1 MYFMEEFKRY
11 LRGERFVNDPSVAI
25 QVEGLTKD
33 FKGLVAVNRVSFRV
47 PAGEIFGFLGPNGAG
62 KTTMVKMLCTLLRP
76 TAGMAWIAG
85 YDVEREP
92 NRVRKSLGIIFQD
105 PSLDDRLTAW
115 ENLRFH
121 GIIYKV
127 PRRDLSARIEQALTL
142 MELADR
148 ADDLVRNFS
157 GGMKRRLEIARG
169 LLHAPKVLFLDEP
182 TIGLDPQTRHRIWE
196 YLLKLRQEHSITL
209 FMTTHYMDEAEYCDR
224 IAIIDNGAII
234 ALDTPSQLKTV
245 VQGDVISLQTDDN
258 TRAKSELERKYA
270 VSPRQDSQGLHFEV
284 SNGAAFIPRVVRELE
299 VPVTAAS
306 VRQPTLEDVFLKI
319 TGRKIRDDGAS
330 GSDRLKST
338 MRRMGRR
345 WR

>member
-1 MYFMEEFKRY
+1 M
-11 LRGERFVNDPSVAI
+11 NDPSVAV
-25 QVEGLTKD
+25 QVEGLTKN
-33 FKGLVAVNRVSFRV
+33 FNGLMAVDRVSFKV
-47 PAGEIFGFLGPNGAG
+47 PAGEVFGFLGPNGAG
-62 KTTMVKMLCTLLRP
+62 KTTTVKILCTLLRP
-76 TAGMAWIAG
+76 TAGTAWIAG

-127 PRRDLSARIEQALTL
+127 PRRELSARIEQALTL

-169 LLHAPKVLFLDEP
+169 LLHSPQVLFLDEP

-196 YLLKLRQEHSITL
+196 YLLKLRQERSITL
-209 FMTTHYMDEAEYCDR
+209 FMTTHYMEEAEYCDR
-224 IAIIDNGAII
+224 IAIIDHGAII
-234 ALDTPSQLKTV
+234 ALDTPSQLKTR
-245 VQGDVISLQTDDN
+245 VQGDMISLQTVN
-258 TRAKSELERKYA
+258 NALARSELERKYA
-270 VSPRQDSQGLHFEV
+270 IAAQQDSQGLHFEV
-284 SNGAAFIPRVVRELE
+284 SNGATFIPRVIRELE
-299 VPVTAAS
+299 TRVTSAS
-306 VRQPTLEDVFLKI
+306 VRQPTLEDVFLKM

-330 GSDRLKST
+330 GSERLKST